1 MKQVAYYT
9 TKVLIE
15 FFLTKSSRTLKQVDN
30 RQKII
35 IYCCVLWSWS
45 ANTLIALFWQVVWLQ
60 KFATSRWTCF
70 FVFCFFEFLF
80 FKKVNVLHH
89 RHPKKW
95 LKHNRCTRELLNDLV
110 NVLNL
115 LTVTKMIWLMWKIR
129 CCCWLNLW
137 MWISGAKVKRALIS
151 CTIVWCSPKLVVS
164 TELRSLSLLKT
175 LWRSGSRLRRL
186 NCVVWCDISNSRL
199 ISIVAQRFRK
209 WLFRLFVTSKL
220 NTHPPVTYL

>member
-60 KFATSRWTCF
+60 KFATSR
-70 FVFCFFEFLF
+70 
-80 FKKVNVLHH
+80 
-89 RHPKKW
+89 HPKKW
-95 LKHNRCTRELLNDLV
+95 LKHNRCTRELSNDLV
-110 NVLNL
+110 TVLNL

-151 CTIVWCSPKLVVS
+151 CIIVWCSPKLVVS

-199 ISIVAQRFRK
+199 ISIVAQRFRNVFGA
-209 WLFRLFVTSKL
+209 L
-220 NTHPPVTYL
+220 